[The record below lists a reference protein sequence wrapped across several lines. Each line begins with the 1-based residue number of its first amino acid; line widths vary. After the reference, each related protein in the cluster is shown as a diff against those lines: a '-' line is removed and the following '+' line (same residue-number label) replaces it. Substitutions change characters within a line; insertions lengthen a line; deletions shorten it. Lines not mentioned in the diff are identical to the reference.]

1 MNYNQIRQTFNL
13 SIPQIEALFA
23 LKARGWTLN
32 FDNFQHLPGEKAVV
46 IQVIGGS
53 GMIMFMVIEPDGHIH
68 S

>member
-1 MNYNQIRQTFNL
+1 MNYDQIRQTFSL

-32 FDNFQHLPGEKAVV
+32 FENFQHLPAEKAVV
-46 IQVIGGS
+46 IEVIGGS
-53 GMIMFMVIEPDGHIH
+53 GMRMFMVIEPDGYTH

>member
-1 MNYNQIRQTFNL
+1 MNNLPPRQTFNL

-32 FDNFQHLPGEKAVV
+32 FENFQHLPGEKAVA

-53 GMIMFMVIEPDGHIH
+53 GMMMFMVIEPDGYTH